1 MKDKQELLRKR
12 CKFLKWAKDISYG
25 EMAQAIGME
34 KNSFYNFVSG
44 RKCKISRQKQVNLAN
59 YLHLKEIQKD
69 EKTN

>member
-25 EMAQAIGME
+25 EMAEAIGME

-44 RKCKISRQKQVNLAN
+44 KKCHISRQKQINLSN

-69 EKTN
+69 E